1 MGRFQ
6 EVLNHNPRMSSRWTG
21 FFVWALVAATTAFWG
36 IKIFAATRPVP
47 PGAQAPQVVAANGPM
62 ERLFG
67 AVVVPATAENKPPP
81 ESSRF
86 QLVGVIAPPAGS
98 GQGGFALVSLDSQPA
113 RTWRVGATID
123 GNTSLLSVSKRGA
136 EFGPQGGPSSFSLQ
150 LPEPASAETG
160 TLQPAISQ
168 PDAAQMQMRQPQ
180 VPPQLQA
187 QMPPQLQPQ
196 MQPQVQQTGVQPS
209 MRGGFGRAASLTGR
223 RGFQGPQG
231 NNGIAPPKVGVPPD
245 QQNQNDSGGVQQ

>member
-21 FFVWALVAATTAFWG
+21 FFVWALVAACTAFWAM
-36 IKIFAATRPVP
+36 KIFAATRPVP

-67 AVVVPATAENKPPP
+67 AVVVPTAPANTPPP

-86 QLVGVIAPPAGS
+86 QLVGVIAPPAGTA
-98 GQGGFALVSLDSQPA
+98 QGGYAVVSLDNQPA
-113 RTWRVGATID
+113 RTWRVGATVD

-136 EFGPQGGPSSFSLQ
+136 DFGPQGGPSSFSLQ
-150 LPEPASAETG
+150 LPEPTPAETG

-168 PDAAQMQMRQPQ
+168 PDPA
-180 VPPQLQA
+180 QLQQQ
-187 QMPPQLQPQ
+187 QMQPQ
-196 MQPQVQQTGVQPS
+196 MQPPQMQPQMQQQNVQPA

-223 RGFQGPQG
+223 RGFQGQPNG
-231 NNGIAPPKVGVPPD
+231 NHGVMPPKMGVPPD
-245 QQNQNDSGGVQQ
+245 QQTQNDSGAVQQ

>member
-21 FFVWALVAATTAFWG
+21 FFVWALVAACTAFWAM
-36 IKIFAATRPVP
+36 KIFAATPRPVP
-47 PGAQAPQVVAANGPM
+47 PGAQAPQVGVGNGSM

-67 AVVVPATAENKPPP
+67 AVVVPTTAEVKPPP

-98 GQGGFALVSLDSQPA
+98 TQGGYAVVSLDNQPA
-113 RTWRVGATID
+113 RTWRVGSTID

-136 EFGPQGGPSSFSLQ
+136 DFGPHGGPTSFSLQ
-150 LPEPASAETG
+150 LPEPAAAETG
-160 TLQPAISQ
+160 SLQPAVSQ
-168 PDAAQMQMRQPQ
+168 PDPAQLQGQQ
-180 VPPQLQA
+180 QQPPQ
-187 QMPPQLQPQ
+187 MQPQ
-196 MQPQVQQTGVQPS
+196 MQPQMAPQMQAPQQQPGVQPA
-209 MRGGFGRAASLTGR
+209 MRGGFGRAASLNGR

-231 NNGIAPPKVGVPPD
+231 NNGIAQPRAGVPPD

>member
-21 FFVWALVAATTAFWG
+21 FFVWALVAACTAFWAM
-36 IKIFAATRPVP
+36 KIFAATRPVP
-47 PGAQAPQVVAANGPM
+47 PGAQAPQVAVANGPM

-67 AVVVPATAENKPPP
+67 AVVVPTQPVNTPPP

-98 GQGGFALVSLDSQPA
+98 SAESGYAVISLDNQPA
-113 RTWRVGATID
+113 RTWRVGSTID

-136 EFGPQGGPSSFSLQ
+136 DFGPQGGPSSFSLQ
-150 LPEPASAETG
+150 LPEPAAADTG
-160 TLQPAISQ
+160 ALQPAVSQ
-168 PDAAQMQMRQPQ
+168 PDPAQLQMQQRQAQ
-180 VPPQLQA
+180 QQPP
-187 QMPPQLQPQ
+187 QMPPQMQQPPQ
-196 MQPQVQQTGVQPS
+196 QQAAQPG

-223 RGFQGPQG
+223 RGFQGPQN
-231 NNGIAPPKVGVPPD
+231 NNGIAQPRMGTPPD
-245 QQNQNDSGGVQQ
+245 QQTQNDSGAVQQ